1 MSLPTG
7 TFYVDSTGYT
17 PVPFQ
22 YANMYIFNN
31 TPVIAHEAT
40 NTIGLFSVG
49 DILDSSRFGDRSLS
63 NRLFCRSM
71 DAMIAQN
78 AVMSYCG
85 GGNFVNIV

>member
-1 MSLPTG
+1 MPLPTG
-7 TFYVDSTGYT
+7 TFFVNAAGGTRA
-17 PVPFQ
+17 PFQ

-31 TPVIAHEAT
+31 TPVVAHEAT

-49 DILDSSRFGDRSLS
+49 DIFDPSRFGDRSLS
-63 NRLFCRSM
+63 NRLFCHSM
-71 DAMIAQN
+71 DALMAQK

>member
-7 TFYVDSTGYT
+7 TFIVGGGGRPVAAPFVD
-17 PVPFQ
+17 
-22 YANMYIFNN
+22 ANMYIFNN
-31 TPVIAHEAT
+31 TPVVAHEAI

-71 DAMIAQN
+71 DAMMAQN
-78 AVMSYCG
+78 ALMMYNAG
-85 GGNFVNIV
+85 FYA